1 MVKKNTKFKIAS
13 GITLVIMFFLLGLM
27 LFSGGNLQLLKSI
40 FLEEHTNE
48 ELRDKLAGFGVRGYF
63 TIALLSMLQVVIPVL
78 PAEPVQVLGGL
89 TFGFPIGLACCTVGV
104 FLGNTVVYILY
115 KTFGDKIREYFV
127 KNLHLD
133 LDKAAR
139 SKRIILIVFIMY
151 FLPAIPYGMICFFA
165 ASVGMKYGRFITVTL
180 LGAIPSVC
188 IGVGLGHIAIASS
201 WIITVIVFALI
212 LLLLTIVT
220 IKRKAIFAKINEH
233 LDKPPYS
240 SKTTVRKYG
249 PFVLPI
255 ANVIKRIVFFF
266 KGVKVKYRY
275 KVKGQDVAS
284 PSIVL
289 VNHGSFVDFAYAGTL
304 IRKKRPNFIVAR
316 LYFYKKLVGKFLKRI
331 GCFPKSMFAMDIE
344 SAKNCVK
351 VLREG
356 GVLAMMPEARL
367 STTGK
372 FEDIQEGTY
381 HFLKKSRVPVYS
393 IKIEGDYFAKPK
405 WASKMRRGSYVEAEL
420 DILFTKD
427 EIETL
432 SIEEIKKRT
441 EQRLYYDEFEWI
453 KKHEK
458 LRYKSKKLAEGLE
471 NILVKC
477 PICKEKYTL
486 STKFRDITCER
497 CGKIAS
503 LNDRYSFTDGK
514 PFENF
519 AEWYEWQKSELLAE
533 ISEDEN
539 YSLSSEVELKL
550 PCVGGKNFLYSV
562 GRGVA
567 TLTRDALTYVGTLD
581 GENTTLTFPAKDIYR
596 LLFGAGESFELYVG
610 QKIHFFLPTD
620 GRVAVEWYMASE
632 IIARLREKQS
642 QSDI

>member
-1 MVKKNTKFKIAS
+1 MMKKKTKFKIAS
-13 GITLVIMFFLLGLM
+13 IITLVTIFFLLGLM
-27 LFSGGNLQLLKSI
+27 LFSGGNLELLKSI

-63 TIALLSMLQVVIPVL
+63 TIAILSMLQVVISVL

-104 FLGNTVVYILY
+104 FFGNTIIYILY

-139 SKRIILIVFIMY
+139 SKRIILLVFVMY

-165 ASVGMKYGRFITVTL
+165 ASVGMKYRRFITVTL
-180 LGAIPSVC
+180 LGAIPSIC

-212 LLLLTIVT
+212 ILLLVIVS

-255 ANVIKRIVFFF
+255 AYVISRIVFFF

-275 KVKGQDVAS
+275 KIKPKDVES

-331 GCFPKSMFAMDIE
+331 GCFPKSMFALDIE

-367 STTGK
+367 STVGK

-405 WASKMRRGSYVEAEL
+405 WASKMRRGSLVEAEL
-420 DILFTKD
+420 DILFTKE
-427 EIETL
+427 EIESL
-432 SIEEIKKRT
+432 SIEEIKIRT
-441 EQRLYYDEFEWI
+441 EERLYYNEFEWI
-453 KKHEK
+453 EKHAK
-458 LRYKSKKLAEGLE
+458 IRYKSKKLAEGLE
-471 NILVKC
+471 NILIKC
-477 PICKEKYTL
+477 PVCKEKYTL
-486 STKFRDITCER
+486 STKSKDIICER
-497 CGKIAS
+497 CGRIAS
-503 LNDRYSFTDGK
+503 LNDRYSFTESN
-514 PFENF
+514 PFNNF
-519 AEWYEWQKSELLAE
+519 AEWYEWQKAELSEE
-533 ISEDEN
+533 ISKNEN
-539 YSLSSEVELKL
+539 YALSSEVELKL
-550 PCVGGKNFLYSV
+550 PCIGGKKFLYSA
-562 GRGVA
+562 GCGVA
-567 TLTRDALTYVGTLD
+567 TLTKDALTYVGTLD
-581 GENTTLTFPAKDIYR
+581 GKNATLSFSAKDIYR
-596 LLFGAGESFELYVG
+596 LLFGAGESFELYIG
-610 QKIHFFLPTD
+610 QKIHFFLPSD
-620 GRVAVEWYMASE
+620 GRSSVEWYMASE
-632 IIARLREKQS
+632 IIANLREKENPS
-642 QSDI
+642 NI